1 MCMITTLDHTRI
13 SKLIRRNG
21 LDGKLSYLE
30 EKLGL
35 ASLVESEVTPSN
47 LVTMNSEVILKD
59 GETGASFELRLVY
72 QITPIYGTQVSVLS
86 PLGNAILG
94 SIENETITY
103 LARDNELKTVTVEKL
118 IFQPESAG
126 QLDL

>member
-35 ASLVESEVTPSN
+35 ASLIDSEKTPSN

-59 GETGASFELRLVY
+59 GDSGSSFNLRLVY

-94 SIENETITY
+94 STEDETISY
-103 LARDNELKTVTVEKL
+103 LTRDNELKTVTIEKL
-118 IFQPESAG
+118 IFQPEAAG